1 MGVLCT
7 WRMWSPLQCVKHNPQ
22 SNTQKNPPTLSQFKG
37 LWLFLSSG
45 KSGNA
50 THGFFAEKANSLI
63 KLIFMKAG
71 NEKSTLKVTL
81 VSESAYTDI
90 PIITVQKGF
99 CVWKSENI
107 SLPCNTIFHSRE
119 HCAVW
124 LGLFPKLSTYIP
136 NSILSLWCR
145 NTVKKMNTAI

>member
-1 MGVLCT
+1 MGELCT
-7 WRMWSPLQCVKHNPQ
+7 WRMWSPLQCIKHNPQ
-22 SNTQKNPPTLSQFKG
+22 SNTKKSLDTVTIQRVMIISLLWQKWECYSRL
-37 LWLFLSSG
+37 
-45 KSGNA
+45 
-50 THGFFAEKANSLI
+50 FFAEKANSLI

-81 VSESAYTDI
+81 VPGSAYTDI

-99 CVWKSENI
+99 CVSKSENI
-107 SLPCNTIFHSRE
+107 SSPCNTMFHSRE

-124 LGLFPKLSTYIP
+124 LGFFPKLSTYIH
-136 NSILSLWCR
+136 NSIPSLWYR